1 MSADEQ
7 WRLEVSLVL
16 AGQEMSAALP
26 HAEPAEQAAVAAT
39 REGEAAA
46 QAERREQ
53 SAL

>member
-7 WRLEVSLVL
+7 WRLEVSSVL

-26 HAEPAEQAAVAAT
+26 HAEPAERAAVAAM

-53 SAL
+53 PAL